1 MGGATLNNWRSRGQA
16 RPRFSV
22 DATLLYHW
30 SKRALDF
37 GMALFGL
44 VFLSPVLAAIAI
56 AIRMDSPGPV
66 IFAQERLGKD
76 GRPFTLYKFRS
87 MRHNHGKEEA
97 HRAYT
102 RDYVNG
108 HNGHDKV
115 FKPAN
120 GDVVTRVGQF
130 LRNTSLDELP
140 QLWNILKGE
149 MSFVGPRPLVAYEMR
164 MAAPW
169 HHRRLEALPG
179 LTGLVQVSGR
189 SRLTFNEIVRRDI
202 YYIEHSTLWFD
213 LKIMLKTIP
222 VVLSGKSTS

>member
-1 MGGATLNNWRSRGQA
+1 MIEGRTREAPWMGGATLNNWRSRGQS
-16 RPRFSV
+16 RPWFSV
-22 DATLLYHW
+22 DARLLYYW

-37 GMALFGL
+37 GLALFGL
-44 VFLSPVLAAIAI
+44 VFLSPVLAAIGI

-87 MRHNHGKEEA
+87 MRHNHGKEQA

-130 LRNTSLDELP
+130 LRKTSLDELP

-149 MSFVGPRPLVAYEMR
+149 MSFVGPRPLVAYGLRDEDGGTL
-164 MAAPW
+164 AASATGGPAGA
-169 HHRRLEALPG
+169 HRAGSGEWTKPSDLQRDCAPG
-179 LTGLVQVSGR
+179 YLLHRAQYPLV
-189 SRLTFNEIVRRDI
+189 
-202 YYIEHSTLWFD
+202 
-213 LKIMLKTIP
+213 
-222 VVLSGKSTS
+222 